1 MKIIKKISIILLALA
16 LCVPSISMVAYAAD
30 GSITFTDPE
39 TKVGDMV
46 DIKCAVRSDN
56 GDIGEVEL
64 ALEYDSESLR
74 FDSGDG
80 VTKDGDGTLTY
91 TGTGNSAEV
100 AFTMKF
106 QALKE
111 GSAQV
116 SITSATV
123 NSGYGSTMSMEE
135 GNSTVTIGEGD
146 PSKIKDEEE
155 ETEDE
160 EGDGESSD
168 TPAAAGDVQVV
179 VDGTTYTLT
188 DKFADADIPAGY
200 SRTTVSLEGED
211 RQMVENESGNICLG
225 YLVDSGNVGDFF
237 MYNKEDATFAPYEE
251 IAISDTT
258 SIIVLSDTSKVKLPG
273 SYKEVGL
280 TLNDKEFPVWQDKEH
295 DGYYI
300 IYAMNNNGET
310 GYYQYDSNDGTYQ
323 RVEISA
329 AEEKKEKKEHSF
341 LGKFQGF
348 FDKHFPVMFIVLC
361 LLGIAFIVLII
372 VLAVK
377 LRNRNLELDD
387 LYDEYGIDLEDEEP
401 PVKEKEKEK
410 KPKFGFRKREGD
422 EDEDEDDFDED
433 SFGGLAISKI
443 NLDDDDFD
451 EDDFDEDDFGD
462 DGFDEDDFE
471 EGEIKKAV
479 KKPAKKSDKKSS
491 KKSVKKS
498 SIRAGEDDIFSD
510 KKLKKYD
517 TKTVR
522 QNMTIGEMD
531 DGGDL
536 DDLLEDLSGK
546 KPGHQE
552 NDDAFKVD
560 FVDLD

>member
-1 MKIIKKISIILLALA
+1 MRIIKKISIILLALT

-46 DIKCAVRSDN
+46 DIKCAVRSDS

-64 ALEYDSESLR
+64 ILDYDSESLR

-91 TGTGNSAEV
+91 TGTGNSSEV
-100 AFTMKF
+100 TFTMKF
-106 QALKE
+106 QALEE

-135 GNSTVTIGEGD
+135 GSSTVTIGEGD
-146 PSKIKDEEE
+146 PSKIKDEDEE
-155 ETEDE
+155 SEDE
-160 EGDGESSD
+160 EGDGESD
-168 TPAAAGDVQVV
+168 DAPAAAAGDMQVV

-237 MYNKEDATFAPYEE
+237 MYNEEDATFVPYEE
-251 IAISDTT
+251 IAISDMT
-258 SIIVLSDTSKVKLPG
+258 SIIVLSDTSKVKLPS
-273 SYKEVGL
+273 SYQEVSL

-300 IYAMNNNGET
+300 IYAMNNSGET
-310 GYYQYDSNDGTYQ
+310 GYYQYDSNEGTYQ

-329 AEEKKEKKEHSF
+329 EEKTEKKDNSF
-341 LGKFQGF
+341 LGKFKGF
-348 FDKHFPVMFIVLC
+348 FDKHFSVMFVILC
-361 LLGIAFIVLII
+361 LLGIGLIALI
-372 VLAVK
+372 AVLAVK

-401 PVKEKEKEK
+401 PVKAKEKEK
-410 KPKFGFRKREGD
+410 KPKFGFLKREDD
-422 EDEDEDDFDED
+422 EEDDDFDED
-433 SFGGLAISKI
+433 GFGGLAISKI

-451 EDDFDEDDFGD
+451 DDDFDEDDFDEDDFD
-462 DGFDEDDFE
+462 EDGFDEDDFE
-471 EGEIKKAV
+471 EREIKKAV
-479 KKPAKKSDKKSS
+479 ERPAKKSS

-522 QNMTIGEMD
+522 QNLTIGEMD

-552 NDDAFKVD
+552 KDDAFKVN